1 MGLQQCSHAV
11 RPHDLQTLHHPEAAG
26 KLPVTSGKTL
36 WSYDGPIGQD
46 VSLSE
51 IARRLGIGKASVH
64 RILKARK
71 EMQAAS

>member
-1 MGLQQCSHAV
+1 MQSAPTTYRHFTIRKQPASC
-11 RPHDLQTLHHPEAAG
+11 
-26 KLPVTSGKTL
+26 PVTSGKTL
-36 WSYDGPIGQD
+36 WSYDGPTGQD